1 MNRKLNQNATDALM
15 SALLAYV
22 TIDAPDGASEGSA
35 STPSMSAKDI
45 PSLASGEDKGYDPT
59 RLFLLEIATAL
70 AIRDEQTVRDHG
82 AKVAGY
88 CTEILRQRKHLH
100 PILVERSLIYLM
112 AIKKHSDQ
120 TVTLGSG
127 SD

>member
-1 MNRKLNQNATDALM
+1 M
-15 SALLAYV
+15 SALLADV
-22 TIDAPDGASEGSA
+22 TIDAPDGASETSPLA
-35 STPSMSAKDI
+35 PNISAKDGL
-45 PSLASGEDKGYDPT
+45 SLASSAEDKGYDPT
-59 RLFLLEIATAL
+59 MLFLLEIATSL
-70 AIRDEQTVRDHG
+70 AVRDEQTVRDHG

-120 TVTLGSG
+120 TVTIDSG
-127 SD
+127 IR